1 MGTLFLFATIGG
13 FSSKYCSL
21 NGDWKTES
29 PFGYCCNPWTVDVS
43 PFRYRDGLA
52 QGDGFGSS
60 ELPPRLGKTGDPAD
74 PELHTEGFL
83 LMLACIMLIS

>member
-1 MGTLFLFATIGG
+1 MVTGKRRVLLVIVVIR
-13 FSSKYCSL
+13 
-21 NGDWKTES
+21 
-29 PFGYCCNPWTVDVS
+29 TVDVS
-43 PFRYRDGLA
+43 PFRCRDGLA